1 MRPRRIA
8 LRGPDIRAAEF
19 AEEIWEAGRIT
30 ETTDRERLEQRRA
43 SLRSS
48 LAGYQRELRTAHS
61 LDAEESAVEAEGD
74 EVLEALED
82 LALKEIGQIE
92 AALRRIDLGI

>member
-30 ETTDRERLEQRRA
+30 ETTDREQRRA